1 MTATVLPIEMYLT
14 GNHYGLKMTDTSD
27 DSSSSSVYQ
36 HQPEMSLAQDPGILI
51 YSQHKHLKTLTT
63 AEQKQALKALPHHIQ
78 LEIKDKLAHVGPIAA
93 IFFDNN
99 IDPDTTVT
107 STINLKGMLDLQ
119 LQHKLIYRES
129 IQRQLHF
136 TLALTKDVQPYAV
149 PLTQIYNSK
158 HIIDTY
164 KVSILQ
170 SLNPN
175 HQCSECHHSYHK
187 RSALTRHTKK
197 RHPNKLKHSHLA
209 PTTLPSDSSLQKET
223 FQPPILE
230 EACPST
236 YHIFWNLKAKT
247 RQLPPDNKK
256 VVKFV
261 APRFPLTML
270 QLAEQVNFPELL
282 SKEFEVYAHAYDSI
296 VKQKN
301 FASINTVP
309 FHSVGVLNSEHDLS
323 LTGQTRILDSLK
335 KKAPALH
342 TKTLNNLTEA
352 TLTQF
357 FFLARTYMLTSSIP
371 WNSFSD
377 YFLTKAVL
385 GPEIHA
391 KVKNALI
398 GYPTHKEFLK
408 NLSCFIERIIYRL
421 LPVQES
427 YYDAE
432 VRILKKHKQYLTGP
446 NPSIDFTKT
455 YIHSDAQELTTK
467 SPYYKQVHNDI
478 TDEQHM
484 TMIENEKT
492 NLLHKIITHTSYD
505 AEIHKLLI
513 ASSKYK
519 EITDVPN
526 NELLDNVQSLIVA
539 EEKSA
544 VAFGAK
550 LPHPTTLD

>member
-1 MTATVLPIEMYLT
+1 
-14 GNHYGLKMTDTSD
+14 MTDT
-27 DSSSSSVYQ
+27 
-36 HQPEMSLAQDPGILI
+36 PEMSLAQETGILGILI
-51 YSQHKHLKTLTT
+51 YSQHKHIKQLTT
-63 AEQKQALKALPHHIQ
+63 AEQQQALKALSHHIQ
-78 LEIKDKLAHVGPIAA
+78 LDIKDKLAHAGPIAA
-93 IFFDNN
+93 IFFDNS
-99 IDPDTTVT
+99 IDTAKLSVIT
-107 STINLKGMLDLQ
+107 LKGMLDLQ
-119 LQHKLIYRES
+119 LQQKLIYRES

-136 TLALTKDVQPYAV
+136 TLAFTKDVHPYAV

-164 KVSILQ
+164 KASIFQ
-170 SLNPN
+170 SLNPKY
-175 HQCSECHHSYHK
+175 QCSECHHSYHK

-209 PTTLPSDSSLQKET
+209 PATLPSNSSLQKET

-230 EACPST
+230 EASCPST

-270 QLAEQVNFPELL
+270 QLTEQVNYPDLL
-282 SKEFEVYAHAYDSI
+282 SMEFVAYAKAYDSI

-301 FASINTVP
+301 FASIVTNP
-309 FHSVGVLNSEHDLS
+309 IHSVGVQNSEHDLS

-335 KKAPALH
+335 KKAPALQ
-342 TKTLNNLTEA
+342 TKTLNKLTESA
-352 TLTQF
+352 LTQF
-357 FFLARTYMLTSSIP
+357 FFIARTYMLTSSIP

-385 GPEIHA
+385 GHEIYS
-391 KVKNALI
+391 KVTNALI
-398 GYPTHKEFLK
+398 GYPTQKELLK
-408 NLSCFIERIIYRL
+408 NLSCFIERIIFRL
-421 LPVQES
+421 LPAQES

-432 VRILKKHKQYLTGP
+432 IRILEKHKKYLTGP

-478 TDEQHM
+478 TDEQHR

-492 NLLHKIITHTSYD
+492 NLLHKIISHSSYD

-526 NELLDNVQSLIVA
+526 NELLDNVQSLMVA
-539 EEKSA
+539 EEKIA

-550 LPHPTTLD
+550 LPHPTT

>member
-1 MTATVLPIEMYLT
+1 
-14 GNHYGLKMTDTSD
+14 MTDTS
-27 DSSSSSVYQ
+27 DSSSSSVSQ
-36 HQPEMSLAQDPGILI
+36 HQPEMLLAQDPGILI

-63 AEQKQALKALPHHIQ
+63 AEQQQALKALPQHIQ
-78 LEIKDKLAHVGPIAA
+78 ISLISKLAQVGPIAA
-93 IFFDNN
+93 IYFENN
-99 IDPDTTVT
+99 TDSDTTNI
-107 STINLKGMLDLQ
+107 STISLKGMLDLQ
-119 LQHKLIYRES
+119 LQQRLIYREF
-129 IQRQLHF
+129 IQRQVHF
-136 TLALTKDVQPYAV
+136 TLAHTKDVQPYAV
-149 PLTQIYNSK
+149 PLTQIHSSK

-164 KVSILQ
+164 KASIFQ
-170 SLNPN
+170 SFNSN

-197 RHPNKLKHSHLA
+197 RHPNKPKHSHLA
-209 PTTLPSDSSLQKET
+209 PTTLPSDSSLQMET
-223 FQPPILE
+223 FQPPILV
-230 EACPST
+230 EASCPPT

-247 RQLPPDNKK
+247 RQLPPNNKK

-261 APRFPLTML
+261 APRFPLRML
-270 QLAEQVNFPELL
+270 QLAERVNFPELL
-282 SKEFEVYAHAYDSI
+282 SKEFEVYAHAYNSI
-296 VKQKN
+296 VKQNN

-335 KKAPALH
+335 KKAPTLQP
-342 TKTLNNLTEA
+342 KTLSNLTEA
-352 TLTQF
+352 RLTQF

-377 YFLTKAVL
+377 YFLTKAAL

-398 GYPTHKEFLK
+398 GYPNHKELLK
-408 NLSCFIERIIYRL
+408 NFSCFIERIIYRL

-432 VRILKKHKQYLTGP
+432 VRILKKHKQHLTGP

-467 SPYYKQVHNDI
+467 SPYYKQVHTDI
-478 TDEQHM
+478 TDEQLRM
-484 TMIENEKT
+484 MIENEKT

-505 AEIHKLLI
+505 AKIHKLLI

-544 VAFGAK
+544 VAFGQSC
-550 LPHPTTLD
+550 PDNSPYTS

>member
-1 MTATVLPIEMYLT
+1 
-14 GNHYGLKMTDTSD
+14 MTDTSD
-27 DSSSSSVYQ
+27 NSSSSSVY
-36 HQPEMSLAQDPGILI
+36 QPEMSLAQDPGILI

-63 AEQKQALKALPHHIQ
+63 AEQQQALKALPQHIQ
-78 LEIKDKLAHVGPIAA
+78 LPLISKLAHVGPIAA
-93 IFFDNN
+93 IYFENN
-99 IDPDTTVT
+99 TDSGTTNI
-107 STINLKGMLDLQ
+107 STISLKSMLDLQ
-119 LQHKLIYRES
+119 LQQKLIYRES

-149 PLTQIYNSK
+149 PLTQIHNSK

-164 KVSILQ
+164 KASIFQ

-209 PTTLPSDSSLQKET
+209 PTTLPSDSSLQQET

-230 EACPST
+230 EASCPPT
-236 YHIFWNLKAKT
+236 YHIFWNLRAKT

-261 APRFPLTML
+261 APRFPLRML
-270 QLAEQVNFPELL
+270 QLAERVNFSELL
-282 SKEFEVYAHAYDSI
+282 SKEFEVYAHAYDCI

-335 KKAPALH
+335 KKAPTLQ
-342 TKTLNNLTEA
+342 TKTLSNLTEA
-352 TLTQF
+352 RLTQF

-377 YFLTKAVL
+377 YFLTKAAL

-398 GYPTHKEFLK
+398 GYPNHKELLK
-408 NLSCFIERIIYRL
+408 NLSCFIERIIFRL

-427 YYDAE
+427 FYDAE
-432 VRILKKHKQYLTGP
+432 VRILKKHKQHLTGP

-467 SPYYKQVHNDI
+467 SPYYKQVHTDI
-478 TDEQHM
+478 TDEQLRM
-484 TMIENEKT
+484 MIENEKT

-505 AEIHKLLI
+505 AKIHKLLI

-526 NELLDNVQSLIVA
+526 NELLDNIQSLIVA

-544 VAFGAK
+544 VAFGAE
-550 LPHPTTLD
+550 LPHQSSRPGQLCPDAFPGFI

>member
-1 MTATVLPIEMYLT
+1 MARP
-14 GNHYGLKMTDTSD
+14 
-27 DSSSSSVYQ
+27 SSVFKSRVFNQ
-36 HQPEMSLAQDPGILI
+36 NKTGILI
-51 YSQHKHLKTLTT
+51 YSQHKHIKRITT
-63 AEQKQALKALPHHIQ
+63 AEQQQALKALPHHIQ
-78 LEIKDKLAHVGPIAA
+78 LEIKDNLDKLDKLAGPIAA

-99 IDPDTTVT
+99 SDPDTTELFVIT
-107 STINLKGMLDLQ
+107 LNSMLDLQ
-119 LQHKLIYRES
+119 LQQKLIYRES

-149 PLTQIYNSK
+149 PLTHIYNSK
-158 HIIDTY
+158 HIIDAY
-164 KVSILQ
+164 KASIFQ
-170 SLNPN
+170 SLNPKY
-175 HQCSECHHSYHK
+175 QCSECHHSYHK

-197 RHPNKLKHSHLA
+197 WHPDKIKHSHLA
-209 PTTLPSDSSLQKET
+209 PGTLSSHSSLQKET
-223 FQPPILE
+223 FQPPILK
-230 EACPST
+230 EASCPST

-261 APRFPLTML
+261 APRFPLETL

-282 SKEFEVYAHAYDSI
+282 SKEFVAYAHAYDSI

-301 FASINTVP
+301 FASIVTVP
-309 FHSVGVLNSEHDLS
+309 IHSVGVQNSEHDLS

-335 KKAPALH
+335 KKAPALQ
-342 TKTLNNLTEA
+342 TKTLNKLTESA
-352 TLTQF
+352 LTQF
-357 FFLARTYMLTSSIP
+357 FFIARTYMLTSSIP

-377 YFLTKAVL
+377 YFLTKAAL

-408 NLSCFIERIIYRL
+408 NLSCFLERIIFRL
-421 LPVQES
+421 LSAEES
-427 YYDAE
+427 YYNAE
-432 VRILKKHKQYLTGP
+432 IRILEKHKKYLTGP

-467 SPYYKQVHNDI
+467 SPYYKQVHKDI
-478 TDEQHM
+478 TDEQHR

-492 NLLHKIITHTSYD
+492 NLLHKIITHTTYD

-526 NELLDNVQSLIVA
+526 NELLDNVQSLMVA
-539 EEKSA
+539 KEKSA

-550 LPHPTTLD
+550 LPHPTT